1 MKDQFEKEYNEL
13 LTNGLKSNP
22 LRLEYEQKV
31 RELSTVK
38 EQLLHEGYS
47 TEQIAQ
53 ILHSRRRELGV
64 IYKDSAPPLFRE
76 YIWYATAQKYG
87 DPLGPDYES
96 LRSRKTLEQII
107 ESASRPIEDLNNR
120 LTLDGFKNWFEE
132 HYSHEVSQ
140 HD

>member
-13 LTNGLKSNP
+13 KVNGLKNNP

-31 RELSTVK
+31 RELSAVRDR
-38 EQLLHEGYS
+38 LLAEGH
-47 TEQIAQ
+47 TLEAVARM
-53 ILHSRRRELGV
+53 LHSRRRELGV

-96 LRSRKTLEQII
+96 LRSRKTPEQII
-107 ESASRPIEDLNNR
+107 ESASRPIDDLNNR
-120 LTLDGFKNWFEE
+120 LTIDGFKRWFEE
-132 HYSHEVSQ
+132 AYERKHTI
-140 HD
+140 